1 LADQY
6 ERIMGGRPNE
16 RGEIL
21 TDWPARTPQEAM
33 ASVVRAQLVKQQL
46 RSLRTQTLQEQA
58 AALQPYDYLV
68 DLIDRTL
75 VELDEL
81 TMELEAEASSKPGL
95 PSPAAAMG
103 SPAAPVDGSASIPKT
118 QVDPPL
124 APIPAEPP
132 ASADGADESRTAAHA
147 PSVYLRLIVHA
158 GPVSEVALVTEWWRS
173 PDGDVESRDL
183 RFLGPSGIWL
193 ERDDLPRSLRAAGCS
208 ITNVAGAT
216 RHAGIAH
223 PTLNVGW
230 PVSLLPEPSDTSGRR
245 AVGVWTAD
253 RVLQVGYLPREL
265 AATMA
270 TSDQGESVHGAL
282 VAAEY
287 RRVGSNERVGL
298 KLLIGPASI
307 RADPRG

>member
-1 LADQY
+1 
-6 ERIMGGRPNE
+6 
-16 RGEIL
+16 
-21 TDWPARTPQEAM
+21 M

-81 TMELEAEASSKPGL
+81 TMELEAEASSKPEL
-95 PSPAAAMG
+95 PSQAAATV
-103 SPAAPVDGSASIPKT
+103 SPAAPVDGSASIPET
-118 QVDPPL
+118 PVDPSL
-124 APIPAEPP
+124 APIPSASP

-147 PSVYLRLIVHA
+147 PSVYPRLTVQA

-183 RFLGPSGIWL
+183 RFLGPSGIW
-193 ERDDLPRSLRAAGCS
+193 RDGDDLPRSLRAAGCS

-223 PTLNVGW
+223 PTLNVGCA
-230 PVSLLPEPSDTSGRR
+230 VSLLPEPSGPSGQRV
-245 AVGVWTAD
+245 VGVWTAD
-253 RVLQVGYLPREL
+253 RVLQVGYLPREV

-270 TSDQGESVHGAL
+270 TNDHRGSVYGAL

-287 RRVGSNERVGL
+287 RRVGSNEQVGL
-298 KLLIGPASI
+298 KLLIGPASL